1 MTHSS
6 AQPNLSFDALVEA
19 IRNLDLSQK
28 GKLFAILDDLLFDA
42 EQAAQGDPNVLVEL
56 EEVRQ
61 TSEAGLY
68 RIIQSVWSN
77 SLE

>member
-1 MTHSS
+1 MTNP

-19 IRNLDLSQK
+19 IRNLDLPQK

-42 EQAAQGDPNVLVEL
+42 EAAAQGDPTVLVEL
-56 EEVRQ
+56 EEARQ
-61 TSEAGLY
+61 AYEAGIY
-68 RIIQSVWSN
+68 RTVQAVWSN